1 MMEAVLG
8 PIPKS
13 MAQASKGLHNC
24 FTGRDFRLNWP
35 ADASKRSVRCGRAC
49 LSICYGYG
57 YVLNIALGYVVNIAL
72 SVGLS

>member
-1 MMEAVLG
+1 MLLAGDALFQTHENMEHLAMMEAVLG

-35 ADASKRSVRCGRAC
+35 GDASKRSIRCHMSALVC
-49 LSICYGYG
+49 LSY
-57 YVLNIALGYVVNIAL
+57 
-72 SVGLS
+72 

>member
-1 MMEAVLG
+1 MMETVLG

-35 ADASKRSVRCGRAC
+35 GDASKRSIRYALIVVVV
-49 LSICYGYG
+49 
-57 YVLNIALGYVVNIAL
+57 VLVLMVIVLVSKATLWLPAV
-72 SVGLS
+72 